1 MAEQATETP
10 VERFARIYGTPERGA
25 QLWSQWMQSQTET
38 TRAVMENAAASV
50 AEDKGITI
58 DEARTFLALQKLIE
72 DRGIKFVEQTLR
84 EHDRSALAAT
94 RILAPMKR
102 KR

>member
-1 MAEQATETP
+1 
-10 VERFARIYGTPERGA
+10 
-25 QLWSQWMQSQTET
+25 MQSQTET

-50 AEDKGITI
+50 AEDKDITI
-58 DEARTFLALQKLIE
+58 EEARTFLALQKLIE

-94 RILAPMKR
+94 RTLTPMKPQP